1 MTRLIFATSRL
12 LELNIWNRLPFMG
25 ACNLEMVSYAMQH
38 IAKAFAEAPHL
49 KIVETYWNTGMQ

>member
-25 ACNLEMVSYAMQH
+25 GCNLEMVSYAMQH
-38 IAKAFAEAPHL
+38 IAKGFAEAPHL
-49 KIVETYWNTGMQ
+49 KIV